1 MDIQSL
7 LIQSL
12 VVLGIAIALLS
23 IYGSSQ
29 PRSPHDADKPQPP
42 PSHQA
47 TATDSTYPPVTPDLD
62 LSQQAIAQAN
72 RVSFECLQTLLT
84 NYPSVIKMAQV
95 KPDLPVK
102 NIVPMFTALD
112 NVLKQWGYDAIGQP
126 WESVSYDPQL
136 HQADVSD
143 ITVGETVVVRFVG
156 YRQGDRILC
165 PAKVSRS
172 LPSIAQTD

>member
-1 MDIQSL
+1 LNLQTL
-7 LIQSL
+7 LNQTLI
-12 VVLGIAIALLS
+12 VLGIAIALLA

-29 PRSPHDADKPQPP
+29 RRSPQSPTDGPSTPP
-42 PSHQA
+42 NSSDYPA
-47 TATDSTYPPVTPDLD
+47 TQDDRH

-72 RVSFECLQTLLT
+72 LVSFECLQTLLT
-84 NYPSVIKMAQV
+84 NYPSVVKMAQA

-102 NIVPMFTALD
+102 NIVPIFTPLD
-112 NVLKQWGYDAIGQP
+112 NVLEQWGYAAIGQP
-126 WESVSYDPQL
+126 WELVSYDPQL
-136 HQADVSD
+136 HQADVAD
-143 ITVGETVVVRFVG
+143 IAVGEAVYVRFVG